1 MLLMIFLISCGSD
14 VMKFIKNYIEDIC
27 IISGL
32 AVIVGTTFFVSKIIG
47 AYALGVAL
55 FGLGVYFVK
64 YPIERK

>member
-14 VMKFIKNYIEDIC
+14 TMKFVKNCIEDIC

-32 AVIVGTTFFVSKIIG
+32 SVIVGTTFFISRIIG
-47 AYALGVAL
+47 AYVLGLAL
-55 FGLGVYFVK
+55 FGLGIYFVK